1 MTSRG
6 VAYAAAVAAAVLW
19 GGNFVAVRL
28 ALEHFDPYLLTAL
41 RFAFVAALIPIVGWP
56 RKMPVTTLLLYS
68 LCSGIGQ
75 YLLSTVAIQLG
86 LSPGLAALLMQFQ
99 VFISLALSWLILGES
114 VRTTTIAG
122 SVLGLA
128 GLTGVLATG
137 GSKAPWL
144 ASAVCL
150 LAAAGWAF
158 ANTTIKRSTE
168 SVIRLQCASGLICLP
183 AIWLARELA
192 LPGAPPALQ
201 ALVQA
206 PLAGWLPVA
215 YVVIASFAVAQVLW
229 GKAIGTVGVAATSPI
244 ALLIPVFGVA
254 LAWLLLDE
262 NLSVQLLVSAAVV
275 LAGVAVHV
283 VPMALK
289 PAPVPR
295 ARTA

>member
-6 VAYAAAVAAAVLW
+6 AAYAAAVAAAVLW

-28 ALEHFDPYLLTAL
+28 ALAHFDAYLLTAL

-56 RKMPVTTLLLYS
+56 GKMPVATLLLYS

-99 VFISLALSWLILGES
+99 VFISLALSWLLLGES
-114 VRTTTIAG
+114 VRTTTIVG

-158 ANTTIKRSTE
+158 ANTTIKRSAE
-168 SVIRLQCASGLICLP
+168 SVIKLQCASGLICLP
-183 AIWLARELA
+183 AIWLARELL

-201 ALVQA
+201 ALAQA

-215 YVVIASFAVAQVLW
+215 YVVVASFAVAQVLW

-262 NLSVQLLVSAAVV
+262 QLSVQLLVASAVV

-283 VPMALK
+283 LPMALK
-289 PAPVPR
+289 PAPAPR